1 MLTDSVGLFLLSW
14 FLTVFDCFYN
24 LRGSCEFQIGTT
36 HTSDIVPDVTDRI
49 TSTAISRVM
58 VHNGKPGNESVCLVY
73 FHWWLTQCLGGWW
86 ADSCGRGCRPAR
98 RAIDQS
104 EGQGGEGTTVTSPV
118 LLQYQLFIIIFA
130 NFVYSDQLFS
140 LRTSSKFAPTF
151 TAALQNATESDLT
164 FALLIPRRL

>member
-1 MLTDSVGLFLLSW
+1 MLLIELLVPQFHAWWYIMESLEMKVSAWYIFTGVWPSVWAVDG
-14 FLTVFDCFYN
+14 LTV
-24 LRGSCEFQIGTT
+24 
-36 HTSDIVPDVTDRI
+36 
-49 TSTAISRVM
+49 
-58 VHNGKPGNESVCLVY
+58 
-73 FHWWLTQCLGGWW
+73 
-86 ADSCGRGCRPAR
+86 SCGRGCRPAR

-151 TAALQNATESDLT
+151 TAALQNATELDLT
-164 FALLIPRRL
+164 FALLIPSPPLILIRVLFASVGKGNPLLIMNYLGKWPIQ